1 MIKRF
6 KRLVGL
12 LPVAIIFAI
21 VAMKSEHPTTTIVL
35 GLLALVY
42 LFFYVDVLAQIH
54 IANTENID
62 DIADDL
68 KAIRNL
74 LESKVEQSEKH
85 DEIK

>member
-1 MIKRF
+1 MPIA
-6 KRLVGL
+6 V
-12 LPVAIIFAI
+12 IFAI
-21 VAMKSEHPTTTIVL
+21 VAVKSEHPTTTIVL

-68 KAIRNL
+68 KAIRKL
-74 LESKVEQSEKH
+74 LESKQG
-85 DEIK
+85 DAEIKNLEDL